1 MNPALGKS
9 SYSQYDTIK
18 LLTQKISAS
27 VWRHI
32 FLRLFIPCNMDWRL
46 IVPGET
52 GWERVDWAQARE
64 VRLRPGQGAAV
75 ALPDGVWQGQYR
87 LSSADI
93 IQAAQA
99 LTGHALAAR
108 QAELSQGFAPL
119 PGGHRLGVCGVMG
132 PKGFTEI
139 TSLCVRLAHAVR
151 GVGKDV
157 YSRLQGGSALIIG
170 PPGSGKTTLL
180 RDLARLSSLD
190 GTQTGIADERGEIAA
205 CRNGTPQLDVGPNTD
220 VVTGMEKAKALL
232 LLIRAMSPQLVVTD
246 ELGGPEDAAA
256 VMEACRCGVRA
267 LATVHGESV
276 RDVMRRQ
283 GMETLLR
290 QGVFQKY
297 IVLSSPGKA
306 PRIEEAGT

>member
-75 ALPDGVWQGQYR
+75 T
-87 LSSADI
+87 ADI

-139 TSLCVRLAHAVR
+139 TSLCVRLAHEVK

-157 YSRLQGGSALIIG
+157 YSRLQGRSALIIG

-220 VVTGMEKAKALL
+220 VITGMDKAKALL

-246 ELGGPEDAAA
+246 ELGGTEDAAA